1 VFTYSVTSQG
11 SPAIHPTIHDI
22 TMKSTLQA
30 FFLLLAGATEK
41 QLIRQVEYLKAEN
54 QILRSKLPT
63 RITVTAAERERL
75 VKLGKAV
82 GSALKHL
89 ITIVSIRTFAR
100 WIATGKKA
108 TVVAKRGRPRTPQ
121 ETREIVVRLARENY
135 WGFTRLWGELKK
147 LGIKIGKTTLRNILK
162 ENGIDPGPKRLT
174 GGTWDEF
181 IKRHS
186 STLWQCD
193 FVTKRISTIKGHV
206 DAYLLFFI
214 HVETRRV
221 CVSPATLH
229 PTGVW
234 VAQQAR
240 NFSMWAAEQGL
251 AVAYV
256 IRDRDTKFTALFDA
270 ILESQGAKVIKL
282 PARAPNL
289 NAFAERW
296 AQSVQHEALDHF
308 IVVNEGQ
315 LDHIV
320 SEYLAY
326 YHEERP
332 HQAKDNLPLTGDWSS
347 PPSEGTIQCRMRLG
361 GLLKHYYRQAA

>member
-1 VFTYSVTSQG
+1 
-11 SPAIHPTIHDI
+11 
-22 TMKSTLQA
+22 MKSTLQA

-41 QLIRQVEYLKAEN
+41 QLVREVEYLKAEN
-54 QILRSKLPT
+54 EILRSKLPKQ
-63 RITVTAAERERL
+63 ITVTAAERERL

-82 GSALKHL
+82 GTALKHL
-89 ITIVSIRTFAR
+89 ITIVSIRTFTR
-100 WIATGKKA
+100 WVATKKRDKTAA
-108 TVVAKRGRPRTPQ
+108 TRGRPRPPQ
-121 ETREIVVRLARENY
+121 ETREIVLRLAREND

-162 ENGIDPGPKRLT
+162 QHGIDPGPKRLT

-181 IKRHS
+181 IKRHA

-193 FVTKRISTIKGHV
+193 FVSKRRSAIQNKV

-221 CVSPATLH
+221 WASPATLH
-229 PTGVW
+229 PSGAW

-251 AVAYV
+251 AMAYV
-256 IRDRDTKFTALFDA
+256 VRDRDTKFTALFDS
-270 ILESQGAKVIKL
+270 ILESVGAKVIKL

-296 AQSVQHEALDHF
+296 AQSMQHEALDHF
-308 IVVNEGQ
+308 IVVSESQ

-320 SEYLAY
+320 SEYLAH

-332 HQAKDNLPLTGDWSS
+332 HQGKDNLPLTGYWSS
-347 PPSEGTIQCRMRLG
+347 PPAEGAIQCRMRLG